1 MFLSSVPLASEL
13 ENAASS
19 SKEPVGGIWIFK
31 CMPSCEKENLLKKLE
46 AASGKPAIIC
56 LPLLV
61 VQSVF
66 CMWNRR
72 VLLICANTI
81 FAKFYSVN
89 SQWTVR
95 VCLAMEWD
103 FHACSI
109 VKAIELVF
117 QWNEILILD
126 AQQERLPEGCGTFRL
141 FFRWLKGTVYLLPC
155 PTFSAKS
162 NLQFHNSRGEW
173 SYATFSKERW
183 KFRGRWGVRIKK
195 KKATKLL
202 WSWSWVVIFCLLGF

>member
-1 MFLSSVPLASEL
+1 
-13 ENAASS
+13 
-19 SKEPVGGIWIFK
+19 
-31 CMPSCEKENLLKKLE
+31 
-46 AASGKPAIIC
+46 
-56 LPLLV
+56 
-61 VQSVF
+61 
-66 CMWNRR
+66 MWNRR

-126 AQQERLPEGCGTFRL
+126 AQRERLPEGCGTFRL

-162 NLQFHNSRGEW
+162 NLQFHSFGGEW
-173 SYATFSKERW
+173 SYATFPKEWW
-183 KFRGRWGVRIKK
+183 KSRGRWGVRKK
-195 KKATKLL
+195 KKTLL
-202 WSWSWVVIFCLLGF
+202 NYFDHDHGWLFFVCLVFKFRRANGFSRMEA